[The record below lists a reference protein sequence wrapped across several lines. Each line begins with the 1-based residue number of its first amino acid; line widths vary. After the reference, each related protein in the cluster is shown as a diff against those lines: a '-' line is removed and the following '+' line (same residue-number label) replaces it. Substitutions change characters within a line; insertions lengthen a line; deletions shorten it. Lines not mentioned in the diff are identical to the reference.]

1 MRRNTV
7 VELFACHFNFGQSST
22 DSVTEGTSSYRNF
35 YDPDR
40 EYVKKMLAYE
50 MYGPG
55 TDADPG
61 YGREDTFGW
70 MGGTGDPSSEIDP
83 VTGLPIHKKRIGD
96 PEYPS
101 STPSSQGG
109 GYSSLGAAPPVKYD
123 AEGRPYYDYGSTG
136 APTSTTAAP
145 PSGSPPATG
154 IPPRGAPTTIGPR
167 RGRPATS
174 AIAPSSAYSTDPYV
188 MAARAAASPGE
199 STTGPGITGWD
210 APGVMQGGPT
220 GAGILDRMPPTTLP
234 PRGEPGYH
242 PPYPGYD
249 TPVPPGGG
257 PAPAGDVPPNFD
269 ASEWGKGGASG
280 NRGLSSRQLYGAYGG
295 LMTSQGYS
303 DAEKNAMTQEGM
315 NAARAQYAGAGG
327 LLARR
332 AAATGNTAGYAAG
345 VSSLGRAEAGT
356 YGQQARQNIIDFA
369 KEKQRRRE
377 LGLQGMGGLYTGET
391 NYLSGLMGQRAGLS
405 SSPIGRLSNTK
416 GSGNYIGTNFGL
428 TVS

>member
-22 DSVTEGTSSYRNF
+22 DTQTEGTSSYRNF

-55 TDADPG
+55 TNADPG

-70 MGGTGDPSSEIDP
+70 MGGTGDSSSEIDP

-96 PEYPS
+96 PQPASTSTTAGATMAGAATSPS
-101 STPSSQGG
+101 
-109 GYSSLGAAPPVKYD
+109 GYYGYGAAPPVKYD
-123 AEGRPYYDYGSTG
+123 SEGRPYYDYGATG
-136 APTSTTAAP
+136 APSSTSAAP
-145 PSGSPPATG
+145 PTTTLPGGTPT
-154 IPPRGAPTTIGPR
+154 RGAPPTLGPR
-167 RGRPATS
+167 RSLA
-174 AIAPSSAYSTDPYV
+174 AYSTDPYTKS
-188 MAARAAASPGE
+188 ALAASSAAGTNIPGWDE
-199 STTGPGITGWD
+199 PGIT
-210 APGVMQGGPT
+210 PVGPT
-220 GAGILDRMPPTTLP
+220 GGGIPQRMPPTTLP

-257 PAPAGDVPPNFD
+257 PPPGDDVPPNSD

-280 NRGLSSRQLYGAYGG
+280 NRALSSGQLYGAFGG
-295 LMTSQGYS
+295 LMRSPGYS
-303 DAEKNAMTQEGM
+303 DVEKNAMTQEGM
-315 NAARAQYAGAGG
+315 NAARSQYAGAQG

-345 VSSLGRAEAGT
+345 VSALGRSEADT
-356 YGQQARQNIIDFA
+356 YGRQARQNIIDFA

-416 GSGNYIGTNFGL
+416 GSGNYLGTNFGL
-428 TVS
+428 SIS